1 MLAFAS
7 IFATHAEG
15 SPYALLVADALAKA
29 GHTAPPGCQ
38 LRRSSLRDRKWA
50 TLEKEPFAKNGKNIH
65 TISGKSEKVGS
76 AQRKRENLLKR
87 S

>member
-29 GHTAPPGCQ
+29 GRTAPPGCQ

-50 TLEKEPFAKNGKNIH
+50 TLEKEPFAKNGKGLCANY
-65 TISGKSEKVGS
+65 
-76 AQRKRENLLKR
+76 LKR
-87 S
+87 RDL